1 MMAVIRP
8 SSKHIAGLLPN
19 PNLCSMPTIADFKI
33 FIPLLL
39 CHSALKWGKIPS
51 IQKYMWMCLRGI
63 ELRTKTVWDILR
75 LLLIVV
81 FFVFYSTRLFP
92 GCLGYPLYHSLCTR
106 SEYKQTKH
114 CLVLLLEKY
123 QKKSI
128 PFWDMFWFE

>member
-19 PNLCSMPTIADFKI
+19 PNLCSMPKIADFKI

-39 CHSALKWGKIPS
+39 CHSALKWGKNTFYAKIYTYVDVS
-51 IQKYMWMCLRGI
+51 SRNRRLC
-63 ELRTKTVWDILR
+63 EILR
-75 LLLIVV
+75 LLLIVF

-92 GCLGYPLYHSLCTR
+92 RCLGYPLYHSLCTR
-106 SEYKQTKH
+106 SGYKQTKL
-114 CLVLLLEKY
+114 CLILLLEKY

-128 PFWDMFWFE
+128 HFWDMF